1 MPAPTAL
8 QGRPEELAHH
18 VAMEPSS
25 VPLSDETEG
34 ELVDMSLDPVAA
46 QDSAAPADDVP
57 MIDESGAPK
66 FPVAKSIPLAFR
78 REQRKVP
85 IPPHRMTPLKA
96 NWPKIYPPVCYN
108 NATILRI
115 LFKGHVHGSRQ
126 RLKWYSWSRTS
137 SYSAG

>member
-8 QGRPEELAHH
+8 QRRPDEFVHD
-18 VAMEPSS
+18 VTMEPSS
-25 VPLSDETEG
+25 VPLPEETEG

-46 QDSAAPADDVP
+46 QDSTAPADDVP
-57 MIDESGAPK
+57 MTDESGAPK

-96 NWPKIYPPVCYN
+96 NWPKIYPPVSGTIV
-108 NATILRI
+108 TILYSGI
-115 LFKGHVHGSRQ
+115 LLLSMDITCIHSRVMYLDQ
-126 RLKWYSWSRTS
+126 DSI
-137 SYSAG
+137 